1 MDEFGAYY
9 LKNSDTTRIMTN
21 QLFNRPST
29 IQYVDGDTVIKLTN
43 PQLDILGFSSY
54 DAISEKIQGNL
65 FVNMRHIHI
74 SVTVFPR
81 NNVFYK

>member
-1 MDEFGAYY
+1 MDEFGVYY
-9 LKNSDTTRIMTN
+9 LKNSDKTRIMTN

-54 DAISEKIQGNL
+54 DAISENMQGNL
-65 FVNMRHIHI
+65 FVNYYMCHIHI
-74 SVTVFPR
+74 SVTVFPPQ
-81 NNVFYK
+81 